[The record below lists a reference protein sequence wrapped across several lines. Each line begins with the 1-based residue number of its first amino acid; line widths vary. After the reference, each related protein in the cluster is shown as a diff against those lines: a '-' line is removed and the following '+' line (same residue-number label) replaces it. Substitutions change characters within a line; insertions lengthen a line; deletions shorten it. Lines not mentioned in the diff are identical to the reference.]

1 MNFLKRKPMV
11 RKTTHNDTTKEP
23 TIKQINSNT
32 QIVFTVKSFFGLT
45 GALLTLFFGFYQL
58 VVVPKFNSLENADA
72 KILGDQKD
80 QNAVFYQQLN
90 TINAS
95 IGSLSAT
102 IESFNRDKTN
112 NSKANDNTG
121 GSLGSNN
128 SNSSSRGSIANH

>member
-1 MNFLKRKPMV
+1 MV
-11 RKTTHNDTTKEP
+11 RKTTHNNTTKEP
-23 TIKQINSNT
+23 TIRQINGNT

-45 GALLTLFFGFYQL
+45 SALLTLFFGFYQL
-58 VVVPKFNSLENADA
+58 VVVPKFNGLENADA